1 MCAGSCHRSRVQYD
15 DDDDHVVV
23 NHSICIHVKCYV
35 YDVTKPLLQ
44 LVAGHRRRH
53 HRRQT
58 LLLLPLFFP
67 NKQATDEETKA
78 AKNGAGRGDYHYDD
92 RGDVRGD
99 DDDLLP
105 TKFIR
110 KNAKKFHPKKL
121 IF

>member
-1 MCAGSCHRSRVQYD
+1 M
-15 DDDDHVVV
+15 
-23 NHSICIHVKCYV
+23 

-44 LVAGHRRRH
+44 LVTGHRRRH
-53 HRRQT
+53 RRQT
-58 LLLLPLFFP
+58 TLLLLLLLPLFFP